1 MSKNIL
7 RKHCWWEDWYGCVF
21 SKMYFVLTIN
31 VYMYIFSLDIDNENL
46 QKKIKSLVIP
56 FGIYFVN
63 YALIILYQCYHS
75 MLLYQC

>member
-1 MSKNIL
+1 
-7 RKHCWWEDWYGCVF
+7 
-21 SKMYFVLTIN
+21 
-31 VYMYIFSLDIDNENL
+31 MYIFSLDIDNENL
-46 QKKIKSLVIP
+46 QKNIKSLVIP